1 VVVIDVVL
9 LLLLLLCELPCPAVA
24 SNSEQMMT

>member
-1 VVVIDVVL
+1 VVVIDV